1 MPDDEKARIEF
12 HLQQM
17 AECIGFERFR
27 LPILSEESLLSEN
40 AASQTIDQVKH
51 LVGKHLGHAVREI
64 RIETVPL
71 PPEKCGGGG

>member
-27 LPILSEESLLSEN
+27 LPILSEESMLSGN
-40 AASQTIDQVKH
+40 AASQTTEQITN
-51 LVGKHLGHAVREI
+51 LVGKHLGHAVSEI
-64 RIETVPL
+64 RIETAPL

>member
-27 LPILSEESLLSEN
+27 LPILSEQSLLSGI
-40 AASQTIDQVKH
+40 ASSLTTDQIKN

-64 RIETVPL
+64 RIESVPL